1 MTLGVPAKQD
11 SAEAGAARR
20 SSPMERREGKWEVS
34 LCCANAGGL
43 RKRREDKWNDGLR
56 KRRRAWGA
64 MQIAVVVGGH
74 LRKRVRRFQL
84 GTSDF
89 RKLEVTRWN
98 MEVEIQVPE
107 GGNWS
112 SNFQTPTS
120 GCWKLES
127 NFQE

>member
-1 MTLGVPAKQD
+1 
-11 SAEAGAARR
+11 
-20 SSPMERREGKWEVS
+20 MERREGKWEVP

-56 KRRRAWGA
+56 KRRRAWDA
-64 MQIAVVVGGH
+64 MQIAVVVGGN

-98 MEVEIQVPE
+98 MEGEIQVPE
-107 GGNWS
+107 VGNGS
-112 SNFQTPTS
+112 SKFQTPTS
-120 GCWKLES
+120 GSWKLES
-127 NFQE
+127 NYQE